1 MRVDNDICV
10 YGGGGE
16 CVRACARVCVR
27 ACVLCV
33 RARARGVCVCVC
45 VGGGDGDSAVAGVT
59 HVRVIGLL
67 AKAHFQ
73 SRRHHLFAC
82 MQHVSKLRHSF
93 VSQVSC

>member
-1 MRVDNDICV
+1 MSV
-10 YGGGGE
+10 
-16 CVRACARVCVR
+16 CARARVCVCVR
-27 ACVLCV
+27 ACCVCV
-33 RARARGVCVCVC
+33 RARAGCVCVCVC
-45 VGGGDGDSAVAGVT
+45 VCVCGGGDGDSAVAGVT